1 MERGEQV
8 TRWRILKDTVVN
20 EQKSNIY
27 TAISQPKGHT
37 VKRGATDFSQQMKE
51 HLLDALYK

>member
-1 MERGEQV
+1 MEREEQV

-27 TAISQPKGHT
+27 ILHSNVTA
-37 VKRGATDFSQQMKE
+37 KRTYS
-51 HLLDALYK
+51 